1 MIMTLARA
9 AYHLDEWLQE
19 KLGRPYN
26 LLLGIGLVLGL
37 IHQVKD
43 VPKDLA
49 SPGGLIGSAL
59 VAAMDAAL
67 LINQA
72 GQFFQH
78 VERRR
83 AMPRRQRRRD
93 KAS

>member
-1 MIMTLARA
+1 MIMNLARA
-9 AYHLDEWLQE
+9 AYRLDEWLQE
-19 KLGRPYN
+19 KFGRPYN
-26 LLLGIGLVLGL
+26 LFLGIGLVLGI
-37 IHQVKD
+37 IHQVQS

-49 SPGGLIGSAL
+49 SPSGLVGTVLIG
-59 VAAMDAAL
+59 AMDVAL
-67 LINQA
+67 LINQG

-83 AMPRRQRRRD
+83 AMPRRERRRD